1 MDGIYI
7 GQAARKKV
15 RHKLK
20 DIIVIVLFATLA
32 NVDGWE
38 EMEYFACYQE
48 EYLKKYIELKNGIPS
63 HDTIQRVFGM
73 ISPEILQQLYQ
84 KWQEL
89 PNRNEGEKLK
99 KLVCIDGKTMRG
111 NKRKGSRPS
120 PIVSAW
126 CREDG
131 FRLGQRAVEEKSNE
145 ITAIP
150 ELLDKIQV
158 KGQIVTID
166 AMGTQTAIAEKIRKK
181 RADYVL
187 ALKGNQ
193 RNLYDDVKLYL
204 TDEEIKQR
212 LRTSGQYK
220 RTVDKARSQIEIR
233 EYYQTENIS
242 WLTGKKEWMGM
253 KSIGME
259 EKTIRKG
266 GFETKEYRFFIS
278 SLNENIELFS
288 RAVRGHW
295 SVESMHWH
303 LDVTFHEDAN
313 QTLDRLAAQ
322 NLNIIRKWCLSI
334 LKAVE
339 LFRPN
344 LSMKKKRF
352 IISMDPSYFFRSS
365 LFKKFLFPHL
375 WASH

>member
-1 MDGIYI
+1 MEELLEWMDYI
-7 GQAARKKV
+7 EDRRQEKKV

-48 EYLKKYIELKNGIPS
+48 KYLKKYIELKNGIPS

-89 PNRNEGEKLK
+89 LNRNEGEKLK
-99 KLVCIDGKTMRG
+99 KIVCIDGKTMRG
-111 NKRKGSRPS
+111 NTRKGSRPS
-120 PIVSAW
+120 HIVSAW

-131 FRLGQRAVEEKSNE
+131 FCLGQRAVEEKSNE

-150 ELLDKIQV
+150 ELLNRIQV

-166 AMGTQTAIAEKIRKK
+166 AMGTQTAIAAKIRKK

-193 RNLYDDVKLYL
+193 KNLYDDVKLYL
-204 TDEEIKQR
+204 TDVDIKQS

-233 EYYQTENIS
+233 EYYQTEHIS
-242 WLTGKKEWMGM
+242 WLTGRKEWTGM

-259 EKTIRKG
+259 EKTIRKD

-278 SLNENIELFS
+278 SLKEDIEIFS
-288 RAVRGHW
+288 KAIRGHW

-334 LKAVE
+334 LKVLK

-352 IISMDPSYFFRSS
+352 IISMDPSYFLEQVLAF
-365 LFKKFLFPHL
+365 
-375 WASH
+375 